1 MSEKALPQKG
11 KVALSETIS
20 KLVAQIKCKKMS
32 AEDEIDAIMNCINFA
47 KALSDILKAPL
58 FDSNG
63 KLSKQIDETL
73 RTGNEYVRKIQT
85 AN

>member
-1 MSEKALPQKG
+1 MNALFLKSMQYTEEIINRNG
-11 KVALSETIS
+11 VEVENYSD
-20 KLVAQIKCKKMS
+20 
-32 AEDEIDAIMNCINFA
+32 DEIDAIMNCINFA

-63 KLSKQIDETL
+63 KLSKQIDDTL